1 MKRIFNVV
9 FTMIISLCLMGVVNA
24 EADYTYRTTKNN
36 KPVVTVGNVQ
46 AYVTVS
52 LSFDMNGAYA
62 NTKLPVSDVSAKYE
76 NDKLYV
82 TVKRSAINK
91 VLKENNFENVYSLLE
106 VNMDFL
112 DLNSNKK
119 YYIFKQYNSLESN
132 LYSYYTKDEDYL
144 GRTYNILEISSS
156 SLPLVGTNPDY
167 HSVGGGY
174 LLFETDEYSFERDT
188 KLTREEIITEDK
200 LLIEIKQD
208 TVYVDVV
215 EDEQIDLGNNTTI
228 IDSSGSV
235 NQETGEVELNNT
247 IDVNNFYGEYF
258 ENQKLKYSW
267 TVYDKEGNPV
277 ELNVNTSIKMDDSE
291 NEEKI
296 LANFGNEFSDIKE
309 RIKIISFEHEGE
321 IGGTAKV
328 SLYVG
333 DKFEAGSILTLY
345 YYNPEKDVLEN
356 PDWGSYD
363 EYVDNTHDAYEVL
376 VDNDGYITIELTHC
390 SEYVLTMKDVKPII
404 KEANEVEKKDEDNKN
419 DNKVIIGV
427 CIALGTLL
435 VLGIIGGICVVRA
448 KKRKIQKE
456 AE

>member
-144 GRTYNILEISSS
+144 GRTQ
-156 SLPLVGTNPDY
+156 
-167 HSVGGGY
+167 
-174 LLFETDEYSFERDT
+174 F
-188 KLTREEIITEDK
+188 
-200 LLIEIKQD
+200 
-208 TVYVDVV
+208 
-215 EDEQIDLGNNTTI
+215 
-228 IDSSGSV
+228 
-235 NQETGEVELNNT
+235 
-247 IDVNNFYGEYF
+247 
-258 ENQKLKYSW
+258 
-267 TVYDKEGNPV
+267 
-277 ELNVNTSIKMDDSE
+277 
-291 NEEKI
+291 
-296 LANFGNEFSDIKE
+296 
-309 RIKIISFEHEGE
+309 
-321 IGGTAKV
+321 
-328 SLYVG
+328 
-333 DKFEAGSILTLY
+333 
-345 YYNPEKDVLEN
+345 
-356 PDWGSYD
+356 
-363 EYVDNTHDAYEVL
+363 
-376 VDNDGYITIELTHC
+376 
-390 SEYVLTMKDVKPII
+390 
-404 KEANEVEKKDEDNKN
+404 
-419 DNKVIIGV
+419 
-427 CIALGTLL
+427 
-435 VLGIIGGICVVRA
+435 
-448 KKRKIQKE
+448 
-456 AE
+456 